1 MAQVNDTYVG
11 PLDAGRLE
19 SLLAH
24 VRQSPDSPVKPVEPK
39 LELSTDGPVLSKRF
53 ANADGTWFD
62 AYAADGGYQAAK
74 KAFSMGPEKAV
85 DSLRQALAM
94 GADRLVLVS
103 DEAAVGADYL
113 GTAKVLAKAIEETG
127 AELVL
132 LGSDATDARGGVLA
146 ATLGEVTGRAWVTSA
161 NSLSVSGSSITVERQ
176 SDDGVDTVEAPLPA
190 VVSVTKAINEPRYP
204 SLKGIMGAKKKPQ
217 DVKSLADVGVAASD
231 TGAAGAKTKVVG
243 IETPPPR
250 AAGVRVKDEGDGAQ
264 KIL

>member
-1 MAQVNDTYVG
+1 MKIAVCVKEVPDTTAEKRIDPSTFRLVRDEGDRMLNEFDKYAIEEA
-11 PLDAGRLE
+11 LRLREAG
-19 SLLAH
+19 
-24 VRQSPDSPVKPVEPK
+24 
-39 LELSTDGPVLSKRF
+39 T
-53 ANADGTWFD
+53 ADEVILV
-62 AYAADGGYQAAK
+62 
-74 KAFSMGPEKAV
+74 SMGPEKAV
-85 DSLRQALAM
+85 ESLRQGLAM

-103 DEAAVGADYL
+103 DEAAAGADYL

-264 KIL
+264 KILDFLVEQKIL